1 LIKTGEFLLMI
12 FTPYAVP
19 FEAFLILFLFSY
31 LRIMPWQYKS
41 IVLGVIFCFTIML
54 PLLLV
59 YLSHTIQGPA
69 WKELGKQKKHYLS
82 CCPVIFSYVFC
93 FFMMLR
99 MNIPRY
105 MTAIILASL
114 FILLAVFCFNLK
126 WRLSGRMAG
135 AGGIIGALMS
145 FSTLFGYN
153 PVWWL
158 CICILTSGVL
168 GTCGIILRR
177 HSLGEVLA
185 GFAIG
190 LAFSLMVLYPN
201 PLSSLLF
208 ETIS

>member
-1 LIKTGEFLLMI
+1 MLMI
-12 FTPYAVP
+12 FTPYAIP
-19 FEAFLILFLFSY
+19 FETFLILFLFSY

-54 PLLLV
+54 PLLFAF
-59 YLSHTIQGPA
+59 LSRTIQGPA
-69 WKELGKQKKHYLS
+69 WKELDKQRKYYLS
-82 CCPVIFSYVFC
+82 YFPVIISYVFC
-93 FFMMLR
+93 FCMMLR
-99 MNIPRY
+99 MHIPRY

-114 FILLAVFCFNLK
+114 FIMVAIFCFNLK

-135 AGGIIGALMS
+135 VGGIIGELVS
-145 FSTLFGYN
+145 FSALVGHN

-158 CICILTSGVL
+158 CVCILASGVL

-201 PLSSLLF
+201 PFSNVLF
-208 ETIS
+208 EALP